1 MKMKHA
7 IQCHLGKAV
16 RYEQLS
22 GKEQES
28 FNAAHLKSLMAT
40 WGYLEAFVV
49 NGDKHGAD
57 LLFYRSSD
65 GNVLKVQLK
74 GRPTIHK
81 EYANKDIY
89 VAYEDKKTGK
99 WYVYN
104 HDTIMNEI
112 LALGKCAGTQSWDER
127 GSWSWSSSP
136 AWLATIMKKWIVPAV
151 PREAYVS
158 HGQKWSED
166 WLAGPDWEMT

>member
-1 MKMKHA
+1 MKMKHT

-89 VAYEDKKTGK
+89 VAYEDKVTRT

-104 HDTIMNEI
+104 HDDVMEEI
-112 LALGKCAGTQSWDER
+112 LALGKCVGTDSWDIK
-127 GSWSWSSSP
+127 GSWSWPTPPLWLKNILESWVVPHVQDQP
-136 AWLATIMKKWIVPAV
+136 AAIMNLNP
-151 PREAYVS
+151 
-158 HGQKWSED
+158 GQVQHT
-166 WLAGPDWEMT
+166 WEMT